1 MFNVGDFVIINDQ
14 AYEGAFEGDVGVVVK
29 SYLKYCYVLVFEHND
44 HFIFKNDE
52 VEHYN
57 VQDK

>member
-57 VQDK
+57 V